1 MRFVLFTR
9 RGCHLCEQAEDLL
22 AVHRLEVVLVDV
34 DADDAARAR
43 YGLRV
48 PVLELDGEVVAEGR
62 IDDRA
67 VAPLAAAFRDRG

>member
-22 AVHRLEVVLVDV
+22 AVHRVEAALVDV
-34 DADDAARAR
+34 DADATARER

-48 PVLELDGEVVAEGR
+48 PVLELDGLVVAEGR

-67 VAPLAAAFRDRG
+67 VATLAAAVTGRG